1 VSVIR
6 RLRVQAGC
14 SQAQFADLLGVS
26 PDTYRVWDSGRRQPP
41 PSIITMARRLCD
53 TECGRLLPLA
63 RLAAEYGIHVR
74 TLRHAAQDGRLS
86 ARFSARMAFG
96 KLVAFASRDAVE
108 QFQRRFYRRNTRWT
122 PRPASP
128 IARVPD
134 DYDRVLVQLRATWRL
149 SQAALA
155 AHVGAAN
162 KAVVYQWE
170 SRRRRPSPL
179 LWMRV
184 EALRTSQPS
193 SPGTGVVDAPVT
205 QFPAARPLNSES
217 TDLPQVRS

>member
-1 VSVIR
+1 MNV
-6 RLRVQAGC
+6 LRCLREQAAC
-14 SQAQFADLLGVS
+14 SQARFAHLLGVS
-26 PDTYRVWDSGRRQPP
+26 PDTYRTWDSGRRRPP
-41 PSIITMARRLCD
+41 LLIVSMARRLCD

-74 TLRHAAQDGRLS
+74 TLRHAAKDGRLS

-108 QFQRRFYRRNTRWT
+108 RFQRTFYRRTTRWT
-122 PRPASP
+122 RRPASP
-128 IARVPD
+128 IAVVPD
-134 DYDRVLVQLRATWRL
+134 DYDRILVQLRTTLGL

-170 SRRRRPSPL
+170 SRRRHPSPL
-179 LWMRV
+179 LWAQV
-184 EALRTSQPS
+184 ETLRMSQRPS
-193 SPGTGVVDAPVT
+193 PVQGQASST
-205 QFPAARPLNSES
+205 RP
-217 TDLPQVRS
+217 